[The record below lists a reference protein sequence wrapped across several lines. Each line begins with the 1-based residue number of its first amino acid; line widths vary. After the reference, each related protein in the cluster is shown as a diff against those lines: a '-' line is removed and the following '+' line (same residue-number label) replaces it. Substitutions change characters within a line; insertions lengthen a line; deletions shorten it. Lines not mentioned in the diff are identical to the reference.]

1 MRAAD
6 GGVGEAVEREG
17 VVDFFVES
25 LQQITQ
31 TQYCGHCACLLGFIV
46 AWPPIANSAAT
57 PLEPEIKV
65 SRYLAGETLLHLS
78 S

>member
-1 MRAAD
+1 MRPAD

-25 LQQITQ
+25 LQQITE

-46 AWPPIANSAAT
+46 A
-57 PLEPEIKV
+57 
-65 SRYLAGETLLHLS
+65 
-78 S
+78 